1 MAREVSYKKRGDFR
15 MNKKIRDVIHSYQ
28 QRLNHREQ
36 RVQPYRERYNKDLYN
51 LNEREYVD
59 FKVLETEIGIYKNFI
74 YYLEY
79 TTNQEYN
86 KTL

>member
-1 MAREVSYKKRGDFR
+1 MSREVSYKTRRDFR
-15 MNKKIRDVIHSYQ
+15 MNKKIRDVIRSYQ

-36 RVQPYRERYNKDLYN
+36 TVQPYRERYNKDFYN

-59 FKVLETEIGIYKNFI
+59 FKVLETEIDIYKSFI